1 MTVEQAKEI
10 GRQAYTDGKPCAPA
24 CSKEIME
31 ALKGKEVGDKYNM
44 KIMKAFQSGW
54 VAANLEDDIAE

>member
-24 CSKEIME
+24 ISKEIMTS
-31 ALKGKEVGDKYNM
+31 LKGKEIGDKYTTE
-44 KIMKAFQSGW
+44 IMKAFQSGW
-54 VAANLEDDIAE
+54 LAANLEDDITE